1 MLRSESVE
9 GLVGCCHKKMLRSVS
24 GSIGC
29 FLLTVLLCKP
39 EIFLLLL
46 WQQLCIGGPIM
57 RQTFWSDQSEARP
70 VEGKIVL
77 IWKHKIYI
85 PDVHGLPEYMVYRLD
100 GEILQRKSLNPPVRM
115 AGPIKRVR
123 FGSGASLLLLLP
135 GRWERKKTNL
145 SEKKFLARRNVASVR
160 FSSSLVLSSTTN
172 QVASTFLI
180 LTKPVQDCPI

>member
-1 MLRSESVE
+1 MSRSEALKE
-9 GLVGCCHKKMLRSVS
+9 LKKILRWVS

-29 FLLTVLLCKP
+29 WLLAVFLLCKP
-39 EIFLLLL
+39 QIFLLL
-46 WQQLCIGGPIM
+46 WQQLCIGRPIM

-85 PDVHGLPEYMVYRLD
+85 PDVHRLPEYMVYRLD
-100 GEILQRKSLNPPVRM
+100 GEILQRSLNSPVRM